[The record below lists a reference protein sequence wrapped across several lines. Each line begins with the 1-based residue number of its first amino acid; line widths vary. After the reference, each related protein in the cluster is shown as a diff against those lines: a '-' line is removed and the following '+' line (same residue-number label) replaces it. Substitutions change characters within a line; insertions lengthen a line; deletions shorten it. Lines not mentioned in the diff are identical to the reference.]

1 LHPSKVRKTRVLL
14 LSLFIDL
21 RAINLELFKTGS
33 GAAYEKLRERALSA
47 GIKLGGGAAW
57 HNFSSASGTHLDI
70 EVTFKGLTALSAA
83 SRAAF
88 QPTVMVFAGAG
99 GSGGHNISWSP
110 LPGSLDETD
119 NGDGNA
125 DNSSDWVNGTAGGGP
140 LALRLSQDTL
150 AVRVL
155 VDASVVEAFW
165 DGGRARYTAHA
176 SAAGSP
182 DVTNYEGG
190 AGGGG
195 AGVMVSAGAGLKE
208 GLISA
213 DIDVYEMASMWLS

>member
-1 LHPSKVRKTRVLL
+1 MHPSKVQNTT
-14 LSLFIDL
+14 FIGPFYGSESDH
-21 RAINLELFKTGS
+21 FTKTGS
-33 GAAYEKLRERALSA
+33 EQTSEKLRERALCA
-47 GIKLGGGAAW
+47 GVKLGGGAAW
-57 HNFSSASGTHLDI
+57 HNVSSASGTHLDI
-70 EVTFKGLTALSAA
+70 EVTFKGLTALPAT
-83 SRAAF
+83 SRATF
-88 QPTVMVFAGAG
+88 QPTVIVFAGAG
-99 GSGGHNISWSP
+99 GSGGHSISWSP
-110 LPGSLDETD
+110 LPSLDETD
-119 NGDGNA
+119 NIDGNA
-125 DNSSDWVNGTAGGGP
+125 DSGDWVNGTAGGGP

-182 DVTNYEGG
+182 DATNDEGG

-195 AGVMVSAGAGLKE
+195 AGVMVRVSAGAGLKE